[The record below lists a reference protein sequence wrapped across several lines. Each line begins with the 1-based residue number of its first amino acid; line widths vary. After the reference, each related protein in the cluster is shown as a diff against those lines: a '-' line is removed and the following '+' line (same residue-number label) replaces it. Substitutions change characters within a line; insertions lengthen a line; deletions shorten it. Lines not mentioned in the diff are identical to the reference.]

1 MCILFNRVIWMCG
14 LELVCFDFLQIECS
28 LDLLQLVEVNV
39 LLLYY
44 EYV

>member
-1 MCILFNRVIWMCG
+1 MCVLFNRVIWMCG
-14 LELVCFDFLQIECS
+14 LELCFDFLQIECS
-28 LDLLQLVEVNV
+28 LDLLQLVGVNV